1 PTLRSADLGLEGA
14 DTNAVQAWAKTLV
27 GKVSSLKEITDVAT
41 DVQDQ
46 GLAAFVDV
54 DRDAAGRLGVSLAT
68 VDNILYDAF
77 GQRIVS
83 T

>member
-1 PTLRSADLGLEGA
+1 M
-14 DTNAVQAWAKTLV
+14 QAWAKTLV